1 MWVLP
6 EKKMC
11 FLANPKTAS
20 LATAH
25 TLESLGFVHYGDQH
39 CIPACS
45 GWNRRQEIDS
55 SWTIFCTVRNHFDTM
70 VSWYFH
76 QTARPGKSKYFGQP
90 FETFL
95 YEWVHNSRYFRDGQM
110 YWERYPLCNKV
121 LRFESLQYD
130 FDCVLTSHDLPATP
144 LQVHNVSKNRKR
156 RAFQE
161 LYSEASVKF
170 MRETFGDEMELL
182 DYAYWE

>member
-20 LATAH
+20 FATAH
-25 TLESLGFVHYGDQH
+25 TLETLGFLHYGDQH
-39 CIPACS
+39 CTPDRS
-45 GWNRRQEIDS
+45 GWDRRQEIDS

-76 QTARPGKSKYFGQP
+76 QTARPGKSEYFGQP

-95 YEWVHNSRYFRDGQM
+95 YAWVHNPRYFREGQM
-110 YWERYPLCNKV
+110 YWERNPWCSHV
-121 LRFESLQYD
+121 LRFETLQVD
-130 FDCVLTSHDLPATP
+130 FNDLLTSHNLPTTV

-156 RAFQE
+156 RPYQAF
-161 LYSEASVKF
+161 YSAASVKF
-170 MRETFGDEMELL
+170 MCGHFGDEMAKFGYTPLE
-182 DYAYWE
+182 

>member
-6 EKKMC
+6 EKKVC

-20 LATAH
+20 LSTAH

-39 CIPACS
+39 CTPDCS
-45 GWNRRQEIDS
+45 GWDRRQEIDS

-76 QTARPGKSKYFGQP
+76 QTARPGKSKYFGQS

-95 YEWVHNSRYFRDGQM
+95 YEWVHNPRYFLDGQM
-110 YWERYPLCNKV
+110 YWGRYPLCNKV
-121 LRFESLQYD
+121 IRFEALQAD
-130 FDCVLTSHDLPATP
+130 FNYVLTSCGLPATR

-156 RAFQE
+156 RPFRE
-161 LYSEASVKF
+161 FYSESSVKF
-170 MRETFGDEMELL
+170 MEETFGDEMKFFG
-182 DYAYWE
+182 YTYWE